1 MKNNNYFK
9 KNLIEIICVSFCII
23 VLFSLLNIYEYKT
36 YTKNFNMSFEAMIN
50 DIVKKYPDVTEND
63 LIQILNSKD
72 LNRTNLLQKYGIN
85 LNQNSAILIN
95 EKKHTQFLFVTTLF
109 LIISLFILIIIFINY
124 NRKKDR
130 EIEEMV
136 DLVEQINR
144 KNYSIKIDNISEDEL
159 SILKN
164 EIYKT
169 MIKLKESAENS
180 LQDKK
185 NLKKSLEDISH
196 QIKTPLT
203 SILIMLDNLIDDP
216 NMDIETRQW
225 FIRDIKKN
233 VNSINFLVQSLL
245 KLSKFDTN
253 TVNFIREEKSL
264 SEIITIAKQKVS
276 ALCDLKKVKIESNG
290 DENAKIKC
298 DFKWQVEA
306 ITNVLKNCVEHSK
319 TNGKIIVTYG
329 KNNAYSFINVKDY
342 GDGIDEYDIN
352 HIFERFYKG
361 KNAKEDSIGIGLAL
375 SKTIIE
381 SDNGKISVESDNTG
395 TKFKIKYYI
404 H

>member
-72 LNRTNLLQKYGIN
+72 LNRTNVLQKYGIN
-85 LNQNSAILIN
+85 LNKNSAILIN

-233 VNSINFLVQSLL
+233 VKSINFLVQSLL

-395 TKFKIKYYI
+395 TKFTIKYYI

>member
-1 MKNNNYFK
+1 
-9 KNLIEIICVSFCII
+9 
-23 VLFSLLNIYEYKT
+23 
-36 YTKNFNMSFEAMIN
+36 
-50 DIVKKYPDVTEND
+50 
-63 LIQILNSKD
+63 
-72 LNRTNLLQKYGIN
+72 
-85 LNQNSAILIN
+85 
-95 EKKHTQFLFVTTLF
+95 
-109 LIISLFILIIIFINY
+109 
-124 NRKKDR
+124 
-130 EIEEMV
+130 
-136 DLVEQINR
+136 
-144 KNYSIKIDNISEDEL
+144 
-159 SILKN
+159 
-164 EIYKT
+164 

-216 NMDIETRQW
+216 NMDAETRQW

-233 VNSINFLVQSLL
+233 VNNINFLVQALL

-253 TVNFIREEKSL
+253 TVNFIREKKRL
-264 SEIITIAKQKVS
+264 VEIVSNAKQKVS
-276 ALCDLKKVKIESNG
+276 ALCDLKKVKIESDG
-290 DENAKIKC
+290 DKNASIKC

-306 ITNVLKNCVEHSK
+306 LTNVLKNCVEHSK

-329 KNNAYSFINVKDY
+329 KNNAYSFITVKDF

-381 SDNGKISVESDNTG
+381 SDNGKITVESDNTG
-395 TKFKIKYYI
+395 TKFVIKYFN
-404 H
+404 

>member
-1 MKNNNYFK
+1 
-9 KNLIEIICVSFCII
+9 
-23 VLFSLLNIYEYKT
+23 
-36 YTKNFNMSFEAMIN
+36 MSVEAMIN
-50 DIVKKYPDVTEND
+50 DIVKKYPDVTEED

-72 LNRTNLLQKYGIN
+72 LNRTNVLQKYGIN
-85 LNQNSAILIN
+85 LNKNSAILIN

>member
-1 MKNNNYFK
+1 MKNNEYSK
-9 KNLIEIICVSFCII
+9 KFLIEITCVSFCII
-23 VLFSLLNIYEYKT
+23 ALFVLLNIYEYKI
-36 YTKNFNMSFEAMIN
+36 YTKNFNLTVEAMIN
-50 DIVKKYPDVTEND
+50 KIVEKYPNVTEND
-63 LIQILNSKD
+63 LIQIINSKD
-72 LNRTNLLQKYGIN
+72 INKTNVLEKYGIDIN
-85 LNQNSAILIN
+85 NNSAVLAN
-95 EKKHTQFLFVTTLF
+95 EKRHTQFLFITTLF
-109 LIISLFILIIIFINY
+109 LIISLFALILIFIYY
-124 NRKKDR
+124 NRKKDK
-130 EIEEMV
+130 EIAEIV
-136 DLVEQINR
+136 NLVEQINR

-169 MIKLKESAENS
+169 MIELKESAENS
-180 LQDKK
+180 LKDKK

-216 NMDIETRQW
+216 NMDTETRQW

-233 VNSINFLVQSLL
+233 VNNINFLVQALL

-253 TVNFIREEKSL
+253 TVNFIREEKCL
-264 SEIITIAKQKVS
+264 SEIVAGAKQKVS
-276 ALCDLKKVKIESNG
+276 ALCDLKKVIIECNG
-290 DENAKIKC
+290 DKNASIKC
-298 DFKWQVEA
+298 DFRWQVEA
-306 ITNVLKNCVEHSK
+306 LTNVLKNCVEHSK

-329 KNNAYSFINVKDY
+329 KNNVYSFITVKDF
-342 GDGIDEYDIN
+342 GDGINENDIN

-395 TKFKIKYYI
+395 TKFTIKYFK
-404 H
+404 

>member
-9 KNLIEIICVSFCII
+9 KNLIEIISVSFCII

-36 YTKNFNMSFEAMIN
+36 YTKNFNMSVEAMIN

-72 LNRTNLLQKYGIN
+72 LNRTNVLQKYGIN

-203 SILIMLDNLIDDP
+203 SILIMLDNLIDAP

-233 VNSINFLVQSLL
+233 VKSINFLVQSLL

>member
-9 KNLIEIICVSFCII
+9 KNLIEIISVSFCII

-36 YTKNFNMSFEAMIN
+36 YTKNFNMSVEAMIN

-72 LNRTNLLQKYGIN
+72 LNRTNVLQKYGIN

-264 SEIITIAKQKVS
+264 LEIITIAKQKVS

>member
-1 MKNNNYFK
+1 MKNNDYSK
-9 KNLIEIICVSFCII
+9 KFLIKIICISLCII
-23 VLFSLLNIYEYKT
+23 ALFALLNIYEYKI
-36 YTKNFNMSFEAMIN
+36 YTKNFNVSVEAMLNNI
-50 DIVKKYPDVTEND
+50 IEQYPYVTEED

-72 LNRTNLLQKYGIN
+72 VNKNNILQKYGIN
-85 LNQNSAILIN
+85 INKNSAILMN
-95 EKKHTQFLFVTTLF
+95 EKKHIQFLFITILF
-109 LIISLFILIIIFINY
+109 LIISLLVLIIIFIYY
-124 NRKKDR
+124 NRKKDE
-130 EIEEMV
+130 EIAEIV
-136 DLVEQINR
+136 SLVEQINR

-216 NMDIETRQW
+216 NMDAETRQW

-233 VNSINFLVQSLL
+233 VNNINFLVQALL

-253 TVNFIREEKSL
+253 TVNFIREKKRL
-264 SEIITIAKQKVS
+264 VEIVSNAKQKVS
-276 ALCDLKKVKIESNG
+276 ALCDLKKVKIESDG
-290 DENAKIKC
+290 DKNASIKC

-306 ITNVLKNCVEHSK
+306 LTNVLKNCVEHSK

-329 KNNAYSFINVKDY
+329 KNNAYSFITVKDF

-375 SKTIIE
+375 SKAIIE
-381 SDNGKISVESDNTG
+381 SDNGKITVESDNTG
-395 TKFKIKYYI
+395 TKFVIKYFN
-404 H
+404 

>member
-1 MKNNNYFK
+1 
-9 KNLIEIICVSFCII
+9 
-23 VLFSLLNIYEYKT
+23 
-36 YTKNFNMSFEAMIN
+36 
-50 DIVKKYPDVTEND
+50 
-63 LIQILNSKD
+63 
-72 LNRTNLLQKYGIN
+72 
-85 LNQNSAILIN
+85 
-95 EKKHTQFLFVTTLF
+95 
-109 LIISLFILIIIFINY
+109 
-124 NRKKDR
+124 
-130 EIEEMV
+130 
-136 DLVEQINR
+136 
-144 KNYSIKIDNISEDEL
+144 
-159 SILKN
+159 
-164 EIYKT
+164 

-203 SILIMLDNLIDDP
+203 SILIMLDNLIDAP

>member
-1 MKNNNYFK
+1 MKNNDYSK
-9 KNLIEIICVSFCII
+9 KFLIKIICISLCII
-23 VLFSLLNIYEYKT
+23 ALFALLNIYEYKI
-36 YTKNFNMSFEAMIN
+36 YTKKFNVSVEAMLNNI
-50 DIVKKYPDVTEND
+50 IEQYPYVTEED

-72 LNRTNLLQKYGIN
+72 VNKNNILQKYGIN
-85 LNQNSAILIN
+85 INKNSAILMN
-95 EKKHTQFLFVTTLF
+95 EKKHIQFLFITILF
-109 LIISLFILIIIFINY
+109 LIISLLVLIIIFIYY
-124 NRKKDR
+124 NRKKDE
-130 EIEEMV
+130 EIAEIV
-136 DLVEQINR
+136 SLVEQINR

-216 NMDIETRQW
+216 NMDAETRQW

-233 VNSINFLVQSLL
+233 VNNINFLVQALL

-253 TVNFIREEKSL
+253 TVNFIREKKRL
-264 SEIITIAKQKVS
+264 VEIVSNAKQKVS
-276 ALCDLKKVKIESNG
+276 ALCDLKKVKIESDG
-290 DENAKIKC
+290 DKNASIKC
-298 DFKWQVEA
+298 DFKWQVDA
-306 ITNVLKNCVEHSK
+306 LTNVFKICVENLK
-319 TNGKIIVTYG
+319 TNGKIIVTFV
-329 KNNAYSFINVKDY
+329 KNNAYSFITVKDF

-381 SDNGKISVESDNTG
+381 SDNGKITVESDNTG
-395 TKFKIKYYI
+395 TKFVIKYFN
-404 H
+404 

>member
-1 MKNNNYFK
+1 MKNNDYSK
-9 KNLIEIICVSFCII
+9 KFLIEIIFVSFCII
-23 VLFSLLNIYEYKT
+23 VLFFLLNIYEYKT
-36 YTKNFNMSFEAMIN
+36 YTKNFNMSVEAMIN

-72 LNRTNLLQKYGIN
+72 LNRTNVLQKYGIN

-95 EKKHTQFLFVTTLF
+95 EKRHMQFLFATTLF
-109 LIISLFILIIIFINY
+109 LMISLLVLIIIFINY

-264 SEIITIAKQKVS
+264 SEIVTIAKQKVS

-395 TKFKIKYYI
+395 TKFTIKYYI

>member
-1 MKNNNYFK
+1 MKNNEYSK
-9 KNLIEIICVSFCII
+9 KFLIEITCVSFCII
-23 VLFSLLNIYEYKT
+23 ALFVLLNIYEYKI
-36 YTKNFNMSFEAMIN
+36 YTKNFNLTVEAMIN
-50 DIVKKYPDVTEND
+50 KIVEKYPNVTEND
-63 LIQILNSKD
+63 LIQIVNSKD
-72 LNRTNLLQKYGIN
+72 INKTNVLEKYGIDIN
-85 LNQNSAILIN
+85 NNSTVLAN
-95 EKKHTQFLFVTTLF
+95 EKRHTQFLFITTLF
-109 LIISLFILIIIFINY
+109 LIISLFALILIFIYY
-124 NRKKDR
+124 NRRKDK
-130 EIEEMV
+130 EIAEIV
-136 DLVEQINR
+136 NLVEQINR

-169 MIKLKESAENS
+169 MIELKESAENS
-180 LQDKK
+180 LKDKK

-216 NMDIETRQW
+216 NMDTETRQW

-233 VNSINFLVQSLL
+233 VNNINFLVQALL

-253 TVNFIREEKSL
+253 TVNFIREEKCL
-264 SEIITIAKQKVS
+264 SEIVAGAKQKVS
-276 ALCDLKKVKIESNG
+276 ALCDLKKVIIECNG
-290 DENAKIKC
+290 DKNASIKC
-298 DFKWQVEA
+298 DFRWQVEA
-306 ITNVLKNCVEHSK
+306 LTNVLKNCVEHSK
-319 TNGKIIVTYG
+319 TNEKIIVTYG
-329 KNNAYSFINVKDY
+329 KNNVYSFITVKDF

-395 TKFKIKYYI
+395 TKFTIKYFK
-404 H
+404 

>member
-1 MKNNNYFK
+1 MKNNEYSK
-9 KNLIEIICVSFCII
+9 KFLIKTICASFCII
-23 VLFSLLNIYEYKT
+23 VLFALFNIYEYKT
-36 YTKNFNMSFEAMIN
+36 YTKNFNITVEAMIN
-50 DIVKKYPDVTEND
+50 KITEKYPDVNEND
-63 LIQILNSKD
+63 LIQIINSKD
-72 LNRTNLLQKYGIN
+72 INKINVLAKYGIDTN
-85 LNQNSAILIN
+85 NNSAVLAN
-95 EKKHTQFLFVTTLF
+95 EKRHIQFLFTTTLF
-109 LIISLFILIIIFINY
+109 LIISLFALILIFIYY
-124 NRKKDR
+124 NRRKDK
-130 EIEEMV
+130 EIAEIV
-136 DLVEQINR
+136 NLVEQINR

-169 MIKLKESAENS
+169 MIELKESAENS
-180 LQDKK
+180 LKDKK

-233 VNSINFLVQSLL
+233 VNNINFLVQALL

-253 TVNFIREEKSL
+253 TVNFIREERKL
-264 SEIITIAKQKVS
+264 SEIMESAKQKVS
-276 ALCDLKKVKIESNG
+276 PLCDLRKVEIECNG
-290 DENAKIKC
+290 DENASIKC

-306 ITNVLKNCVEHSK
+306 LTNVLKNCVEHSK

-329 KNNAYSFINVKDY
+329 KNNVYSFITVKDF
-342 GDGIDEYDIN
+342 GDGIDESDIN

-381 SDNGKISVESDNTG
+381 SDNGKITVESGNTG
-395 TKFKIKYYI
+395 TKFCIKYF
-404 H
+404 

>member
-1 MKNNNYFK
+1 MKNNEYSK
-9 KNLIEIICVSFCII
+9 KFLIEITCVSFCII
-23 VLFSLLNIYEYKT
+23 ALFVLLNIYEYKT
-36 YTKNFNMSFEAMIN
+36 YTKNFNLTVEAMIN
-50 DIVKKYPDVTEND
+50 KIVEKYPNVTEND
-63 LIQILNSKD
+63 LIQIINSKD
-72 LNRTNLLQKYGIN
+72 INKTNVLEKYGIDIN
-85 LNQNSAILIN
+85 NNSAVLAN
-95 EKKHTQFLFVTTLF
+95 EKRHTQFLFITTLF
-109 LIISLFILIIIFINY
+109 LIISLFALILIFIYY
-124 NRKKDR
+124 NRKKDK
-130 EIEEMV
+130 EIAEIV
-136 DLVEQINR
+136 NLVEQINR

-169 MIKLKESAENS
+169 MIELKESAENS
-180 LQDKK
+180 LKDKK

-216 NMDIETRQW
+216 NMDTETRQW

-233 VNSINFLVQSLL
+233 VNNINFLVQALL

-253 TVNFIREEKSL
+253 TVNFIREEKCL
-264 SEIITIAKQKVS
+264 SEIVAGAKQKVS
-276 ALCDLKKVKIESNG
+276 ALCDLKKVIIECNG

-306 ITNVLKNCVEHSK
+306 LTNVLKNCVEHSK
-319 TNGKIIVTYG
+319 TNEKIIVTYG
-329 KNNAYSFINVKDY
+329 KNNVYSFITVKDF
-342 GDGIDEYDIN
+342 GDGINENDIN

-381 SDNGKISVESDNTG
+381 SDNGKITVESGNTG
-395 TKFKIKYYI
+395 TKFTIKYFK
-404 H
+404 